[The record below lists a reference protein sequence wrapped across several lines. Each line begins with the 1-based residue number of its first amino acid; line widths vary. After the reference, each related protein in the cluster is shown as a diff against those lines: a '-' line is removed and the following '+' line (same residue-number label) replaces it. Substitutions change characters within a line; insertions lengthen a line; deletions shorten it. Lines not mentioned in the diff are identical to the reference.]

1 MKRIKTYLLG
11 SAVLVVFAL
20 LFTFAHPG
28 VSRAVAEG
36 FKDVRIINPVTMP
49 ANVRDV
55 DSPTHQPL
63 HFNGSYTVPAGKRLV
78 IEYVSMGIETQFQ
91 CEHLIAGMSSEGV
104 LLHMY
109 HPTLVGTF
117 NPNPDTTVYRY
128 VLSQETR
135 AYVGQNR
142 TVTLELR
149 SWSGCLPD
157 LAHASATGYLVDLQ

>member
-1 MKRIKTYLLG
+1 MKRIKVYVAG
-11 SAVLVVFAL
+11 AAVLVALALVFTL
-20 LFTFAHPG
+20 AHPG
-28 VSRAVAEG
+28 VRRAVADE
-36 FKDVRIINPVTMP
+36 FKDVRVINPVSMP
-49 ANVRDV
+49 VNVRDV
-55 DSPTHQPL
+55 GDLTHQPV
-63 HFNGSYTVPAGKRLV
+63 HFNESYTVPAGKRLV
-78 IEYVSMGIETQFQ
+78 IEYISMGIETPFQ
-91 CEHLIAGMSSEGV
+91 CEHLIGGMSSEGV

-109 HPTLVGTF
+109 HPTLAGTF